1 MQAEITRGGVWLAL
15 TIALAAATGSAAMA
29 ADKPGVVDV
38 KATLGYQSEVGVGT
52 GILLTAAGE
61 ILTNNHII
69 RGATSV
75 TVTDVDNGQIYPVT
89 VVGYDVAHDVAVL
102 KIKGSHPPL
111 KRIALGSSRGI
122 RIGAA
127 VTAFGN
133 AGGAGLDLTRAT
145 GNVLGLGKSITAKN
159 ADGSVQP
166 LSNMIV
172 TNALTLAG
180 ESGGPLLNATGR
192 VIGINTAAYDA
203 YVLPSGKRGS
213 VAFAIPITQALAIA
227 RGILAGHET
236 ATNHIGPTPLLGV
249 DVLTAASVNIGPGVL
264 VNLVLPGSPAGKAGL
279 LAGDRILSI
288 AGKKV
293 SSLATLNAALIHDVP
308 KDRVPVVWLDRAGK
322 RVSGHVV
329 LGLGPSQ

>member
-1 MQAEITRGGVWLAL
+1 MQAKLTRGVISL
-15 TIALAAATGSAAMA
+15 TLAAALVAAAASASMA

-38 KATLGYQSEVGVGT
+38 KATLGYKSEVGVGT

-89 VVGYDVAHDVAVL
+89 VLGYDVAHDVAVL
-102 KIKGSHPPL
+102 KIKGTHPPL
-111 KRIALGSSRGI
+111 KRIALGSSRSVGI
-122 RIGAA
+122 GDA

-145 GNVLGLGKSITAKN
+145 GSILGLGKSITAKN
-159 ADGSVQP
+159 EDGSVEP

-172 TNALTLAG
+172 TDALTLAG
-180 ESGGPLLNATGR
+180 ESGGPLLNASGR

-203 YVLPSGKRGS
+203 YVLPSGKQGS

-227 RGILAGHET
+227 RGIAAGRET
-236 ATNHIGPTPLLGV
+236 ATNHIGPTPLLGI
-249 DVLTAASVNIGPGVL
+249 DVLTATGSNTGKGVPVNIVF
-264 VNLVLPGSPAGKAGL
+264 PGSPAAKTGI
-279 LAGDRILSI
+279 LAGDRILTL

-293 SSLATLNAALIHDVP
+293 TSPATLSNALLHNVP

-322 RVSGHVV
+322 TRQGHVV
-329 LGLGPSQ
+329 LGVGPSQ

>member
-1 MQAEITRGGVWLAL
+1 MQAELTRGAIAL
-15 TIALAAATGSAAMA
+15 TLAVTTAAAAVGSAAA

-102 KIKGSHPPL
+102 KIKGTHPPL
-111 KRIALGSSRGI
+111 KTIALGSSSRVGV
-122 RIGAA
+122 GDA

-145 GNVLGLGKSITAKN
+145 GSVLGLGKSITAKN
-159 ADGSVQP
+159 ADGSVEP

-172 TNALTLAG
+172 TDALTLAG
-180 ESGGPLLNATGR
+180 ESGGPLLDAAGR
-192 VIGINTAAYDA
+192 VVGINTAAYDA
-203 YVLPSGKRGS
+203 YVLPSGKKGS
-213 VAFAIPITQALAIA
+213 VAFAIPITEALAIA
-227 RGILAGHET
+227 RGIAAGRVT
-236 ATNHIGPTPLLGV
+236 ATSHVGPTPLLGI
-249 DVLTAASVNIGPGVL
+249 DVLTAAGANTGRGVPVNIVF
-264 VNLVLPGSPAGKAGL
+264 PGSPAAKAGI
-279 LAGDRILSI
+279 LAGDRILTL
-288 AGKKV
+288 AGKQV
-293 SSLATLNAALIHDVP
+293 TSPATLSNALIHNVP

-322 RVSGHVV
+322 RRTGEVV
-329 LGLGPSQ
+329 LGVGPSQ

>member
-1 MQAEITRGGVWLAL
+1 MQAGITRGGVWLAL
-15 TIALAAATGSAAMA
+15 TIALVATTASTALA

-61 ILTNNHII
+61 ILTNNHVI

-111 KRIALGSSRGI
+111 KRIALGSSHGVK
-122 RIGAA
+122 IGDA

-133 AGGAGLDLTRAT
+133 AGGAGLDLTRGK

-159 ADGSVQP
+159 ADGSVEP

-172 TNALTLAG
+172 TNALTVAG

-192 VIGINTAAYDA
+192 VIGMNTASYGA
-203 YVLPSGKRGS
+203 YVLPSGNLGS

-227 RGILAGHET
+227 HGIVAGGET
-236 ATNHIGPTPLLGV
+236 ATNHIGPTPFLGV
-249 DVLTAASVNIGPGVL
+249 DVLTATGANTGQGVPVNI
-264 VNLVLPGSPAGKAGL
+264 VLPGSPAAKAGIQ
-279 LAGDRILSI
+279 AGDRIVSV
-288 AGKKV
+288 AGKTV
-293 SSLATLNAALIHDVP
+293 SSLATLNAALIHKVP
-308 KDRVPVVWLDRAGK
+308 KDRIPVAWLDRAGK
-322 RVSGHVV
+322 KRSGDLV
-329 LGLGPSQ
+329 LGVGPSQ

>member
-1 MQAEITRGGVWLAL
+1 MQAELTRGVISLTLAVVV
-15 TIALAAATGSAAMA
+15 AAATASASVA

-38 KATLGYQSEVGVGT
+38 KATLGYQSEVGIGT

-102 KIKGSHPPL
+102 KIKGTHPPL
-111 KRIALGSSRGI
+111 KTIALGSSRGVKV
-122 RIGAA
+122 GHT

-133 AGGAGLDLTRAT
+133 AGGEGLDLTRAT

-159 ADGSVQP
+159 ADGSREP

-172 TNALTLAG
+172 TDALTLAG
-180 ESGGPLLNATGR
+180 ESGGPLLNASGR

-203 YVLPSGKRGS
+203 YVLPSGKKGS
-213 VAFAIPITQALAIA
+213 VAFAIPITQALSIA
-227 RGILAGHET
+227 RGIANGHET
-236 ATNHIGPTPLLGV
+236 ATNHIGPTPLLGI
-249 DVLTAASVNIGPGVL
+249 DVLTATGANVGRGVPVNIVF
-264 VNLVLPGSPAGKAGL
+264 PGSPAAKTGI
-279 LAGDRILSI
+279 LAGDRILTL

-293 SSLATLNAALIHDVP
+293 TSPATLSNALIHNVP

-322 RVSGHVV
+322 KRQGHVV
-329 LGLGPSQ
+329 LGVGPSQ